1 MKPNK
6 ALLASIIIQKN
17 DDGYLATLPGVQG
30 AFAEGD
36 TVEEALFNCVDV
48 VKLVFEFRKERGEEL
63 GFNTFNFNKSN
74 TMTVAVPIGIS

>member
-1 MKPNK
+1 MKPDK
-6 ALLASIIIQKN
+6 ALLASINIQKN
-17 DDGYLATLPGVQG
+17 GDGYLATLPGVQG

-48 VKLVFEFRKERGEEL
+48 VKLIFEYRKERGEAL

-74 TMTVAVPIGIS
+74 TMTVAVPIGVS